1 MNYNNNKH
9 CNNINETDKSCYLVE
24 TVLLELF
31 EQKHSES
38 QGNDRM
44 SDTAGGH
51 IQCLPFIMNEAV
63 AADTIWVWSH

>member
-1 MNYNNNKH
+1 MN
-9 CNNINETDKSCYLVE
+9 KSCYLE
-24 TVLLELF
+24 ATFLLELF
-31 EQKHSES
+31 DQKHSQS

-63 AADTIWVWSH
+63 AADTI